1 MKKLLVL
8 AVALAASPAL
18 AGEGK
23 WTPQQV
29 LELSPSWLRAQGLK
43 LPPQRLWDPKRGTGL
58 LAATVNTS
66 GCSGSFIS
74 ATGLVITNHH
84 CAFGIIQEHSSPQR
98 DLITQ
103 GFLASERAQELPGKG
118 ARVQV
123 PRSFKDVTK
132 QVLAAVPE
140 GATDAQRFQAIE
152 RKQKQLV
159 AECEQRPATRCQ
171 VAIFDGGLNYT
182 LIDAMELQ
190 DVRLVY
196 APPRGVGEYG
206 GEVDNWMWPRHTGDF
221 SIIRAYTAPD
231 GSSAPYSEKNVPFK
245 AEFFFPLATQGV
257 APGEFVM
264 VLGYP
269 GKTFREL
276 LGEEMAERQSRFYP
290 RLRDLGGEYIRIMEE
305 EAKKSPEGK
314 ILLAASVKGLHNR
327 YKNAAGQLDG
337 LKRGQ
342 TVEKQLA
349 HDAAV
354 AKWAQGKPQYAPGL
368 RAREELLKLQ
378 QEAGKTFEREFLLG
392 YLGAGARALSLSS
405 TLNRLAVQRQKPD
418 LERRP
423 AYMERELKALKD
435 KLEREQKN
443 YFAPADRRLFLA
455 FVRRAQALGP
465 QERIAAVD
473 QHFGPRF
480 DEQRV
485 LAKIDAM
492 YAGTRVLDLQERM
505 KMAAETPAQLAARKD
520 PLLTFGADLA
530 EELEALEVTA
540 DARAGASLRLRPE
553 WRKVVLAHAGKPVAP
568 DANSTLR
575 VSFAHVKGYSPR
587 DGVIYTPQTTLSG
600 MMAKNTGEEPF
611 DVPEKVAAAA
621 EARRYGAWADKR
633 LGDVPVDFLSDA
645 DTTGGNSGSPTVN
658 GKGQLVG
665 VNFDRVWE
673 NVANDFGYNPDIARN
688 VSVDVRYLLWNLD
701 QVENADALLRELGV
715 RKGPAP
721 AAAAGRR

>member
-58 LAATVNTS
+58 LAATVNTG

-84 CAFGIIQEHSSPQR
+84 CAFGIIQEHSSPQK

-103 GFLASERAQELPGKG
+103 GFLASERARELPGKG

-245 AEFFFPLATQGV
+245 
-257 APGEFVM
+257 
-264 VLGYP
+264 
-269 GKTFREL
+269 
-276 LGEEMAERQSRFYP
+276 
-290 RLRDLGGEYIRIMEE
+290 
-305 EAKKSPEGK
+305 
-314 ILLAASVKGLHNR
+314 
-327 YKNAAGQLDG
+327 
-337 LKRGQ
+337 
-342 TVEKQLA
+342 
-349 HDAAV
+349 
-354 AKWAQGKPQYAPGL
+354 
-368 RAREELLKLQ
+368 
-378 QEAGKTFEREFLLG
+378 
-392 YLGAGARALSLSS
+392 
-405 TLNRLAVQRQKPD
+405 
-418 LERRP
+418 
-423 AYMERELKALKD
+423 
-435 KLEREQKN
+435 
-443 YFAPADRRLFLA
+443 
-455 FVRRAQALGP
+455 
-465 QERIAAVD
+465 
-473 QHFGPRF
+473 
-480 DEQRV
+480 
-485 LAKIDAM
+485 
-492 YAGTRVLDLQERM
+492 
-505 KMAAETPAQLAARKD
+505 
-520 PLLTFGADLA
+520 
-530 EELEALEVTA
+530 
-540 DARAGASLRLRPE
+540 
-553 WRKVVLAHAGKPVAP
+553 
-568 DANSTLR
+568 
-575 VSFAHVKGYSPR
+575 
-587 DGVIYTPQTTLSG
+587 
-600 MMAKNTGEEPF
+600 
-611 DVPEKVAAAA
+611 
-621 EARRYGAWADKR
+621 
-633 LGDVPVDFLSDA
+633 
-645 DTTGGNSGSPTVN
+645 
-658 GKGQLVG
+658 
-665 VNFDRVWE
+665 
-673 NVANDFGYNPDIARN
+673 
-688 VSVDVRYLLWNLD
+688 
-701 QVENADALLRELGV
+701 
-715 RKGPAP
+715 
-721 AAAAGRR
+721 